1 MVPDGVTVVSALHT
15 ISGGPLADLEV
26 DLDEDVLI
34 CGDRKADKTRVAELI
49 ELIDGLRAVN
59 AGALE
64 TARITEQLTALLISI
79 NVRYKTHAGV
89 RITGIPDDDHWT

>member
-1 MVPDGVTVVSALHT
+1 
-15 ISGGPLADLEV
+15 
-26 DLDEDVLI
+26 
-34 CGDRKADKTRVAELI
+34 
-49 ELIDGLRAVN
+49 LRAVN